1 MGSEAGWTLWGAE
14 GVDAVGC
21 EVVWTLWGVQ
31 GVDAVGCEARLIHN
45 RDGWR
50 PPKTPAA
57 DCGQTEGGLST

>member
-1 MGSEAGWTLWGAE
+1 MGSEAVWTPWGVE
-14 GVDAVGC
+14 GVDAVG
-21 EVVWTLWGVQ
+21 VG
-31 GVDAVGCEARLIHN
+31 GVDAVGSEARLIHN